1 MRYQQ
6 DLQVA
11 LRERFRRL
19 MTTGYATYAHELGLV
34 CDWMRCQP
42 AVRGVI
48 AEFASAEQDFDPNEW
63 IKTLQGHSKLQWPTT
78 TEAGR
83 ARLIWELLQEMTKLG
98 DRATLQFQHAV
109 SSATN
114 LNEGARDVTETLVA
128 PLFDYLTERIGTE
141 SSILYLIERYVRRVE
156 WFDRTE
162 LHARYAANTRQGEKV
177 YDDDLRRFLFD
188 QGIDMPFSQAK
199 SAAGLSDVVGEL
211 NTDDPLICE
220 VKLFDTNN
228 HPKRGIASGVNQVVQ
243 YAHDYRKGAA
253 YLVIINL
260 SGRALELPTDGD
272 EKAWPRYIDLEG
284 VRVHLVVVRALPVE
298 SASKLGRAQSVT
310 VSRQDLVDPDA

>member
-11 LRERFRRL
+11 LRDRFRRL
-19 MTTGYATYAHELGLV
+19 MTTGYGTYAHELSLV
-34 CDWMRCQP
+34 CDWIRGQP
-42 AVRGVI
+42 ALRSIISEV
-48 AEFASAEQDFDPNEW
+48 ASAEQDVDAGEW
-63 IKTLQGHSKLQWPTT
+63 IKNLKGRSSLHWPTT

-83 ARLIWELLQEMTKLG
+83 ARLIWELLQEMTGLG
-98 DRATLQFQHAV
+98 DRATLNFQHAV

-128 PLFDYLTERIGTE
+128 PLFDYLTERIGNE
-141 SSILYLIERYVRRVE
+141 SSVLYLIERYVRRVE
-156 WFDRTE
+156 WFDRTD

-188 QGIDMPFSQAK
+188 QGINMPFSQAK
-199 SAAGLSDVVGEL
+199 SAAGLSDVIGEL
-211 NTDDPLICE
+211 DTDDPLICE
-220 VKLFDTNN
+220 VKLFDTAN

-243 YAHDYRKGAA
+243 YARDYGKNAA

-298 SASKLGRAQSVT
+298 SASKLGRAQPVT
-310 VSRQDLVDPDA
+310 VTKQDLVDPDS